1 MLGSQWEGVKPLT
14 VVPSGTDALDA
25 TTAAAATAAD
35 AAVATANAAVTAMD
49 ETATATATASLDLGV
64 GVPDGIMGTGIPP
77 TPAEATEMYAG
88 AWYGPLNDFLRG
100 DVTAESELET
110 KDLYGYSAQ
119 EVAHDLLAPLD
130 EAISNSVL
138 STDTTVYRGMSS
150 GAGASEEEQQSFV
163 KFIESLQPGT
173 IFRDDA
179 YLSTSSSKAVA
190 ARFAG
195 SGPLSASFE
204 LKLPAGFNGLKIAG
218 SSEKEVLLQRGLSW
232 EVKYVSE
239 ESGAKVITL
248 VPEELAPVKPIGET
262 P

>member
-1 MLGSQWEGVKPLT
+1 
-14 VVPSGTDALDA
+14 
-25 TTAAAATAAD
+25 
-35 AAVATANAAVTAMD
+35 
-49 ETATATATASLDLGV
+49 
-64 GVPDGIMGTGIPP
+64 
-77 TPAEATEMYAG
+77 MYAG

-195 SGPLSASFE
+195 SGPLSASFD

-218 SSEKEVLLQRGLSW
+218 SSEKEVLLSRGLSW
-232 EVKYVSE
+232 EVRSVAEKD
-239 ESGAKVITL
+239 GTKIITL
-248 VPEELAPVKPIGET
+248 VPSGV
-262 P
+262 